1 MQLSLIIRHNINA
14 VEQHSPRRGSIE
26 ANQVF
31 EQGGFAAAASSQDHQ
46 DFTPVN
52 READPFED
60 NVLPK
65 AGSESI
71 HHDDRVLTGV
81 FQGVSFWL
89 TLTKDTKKMGFAE
102 SSLKS
107 NTVHLRN

>member
-1 MQLSLIIRHNINA
+1 
-14 VEQHSPRRGSIE
+14 
-26 ANQVF
+26 VF